1 MNECNPIQG
10 FLQICRLGLP
20 CWQQRRRLQRTPSLS
35 PVPPGWQWRWWAHW
49 DRWNIPTINQSSSQ
63 SHINDE
69 LKIEQEKAMT
79 HRLPCLSMTSRRSK
93 GRIEARNKVFTGI
106 RFYYLCL
113 YPCLI
118 WASTVTNSIKV
129 VHFIEVLRLVTD
141 RWFSLLGPKES
152 LMSRCRWMAR
162 WGILSRGLETWTSR
176 FTSFPPLWS
185 KKYGVSITS
194 KGHYTN

>member
-1 MNECNPIQG
+1 MLAAEEA
-10 FLQICRLGLP
+10 
-20 CWQQRRRLQRTPSLS
+20 S
-35 PVPPGWQWRWWAHW
+35 PEDAEPV
-49 DRWNIPTINQSSSQ
+49 SSSSWTAVAMMGTLRQ
-63 SHINDE
+63 MKHTDYKPKLISKSLINDG

-113 YPCLI
+113 CPCLI
-118 WASTVTNSIKV
+118 WASTVTNSTKV
-129 VHFIEVLRLVTD
+129 VHFIEVSRLVTD

-176 FTSFPPLWS
+176 FTSLPPLWS
-185 KKYGVSITS
+185 KKYGVSIIS
-194 KGHYTN
+194 KGHYIN

>member
-35 PVPPGWQWRWWAHW
+35 PVPPGRQWRWWAHW

-63 SHINDE
+63 SHINDG

-113 YPCLI
+113 CPCLI

-129 VHFIEVLRLVTD
+129 VLTGGSPCWARRSRWCPAAGGWPGEGSWAEAWRRERVDSPAYRHSEV
-141 RWFSLLGPKES
+141 KNME
-152 LMSRCRWMAR
+152 
-162 WGILSRGLETWTSR
+162 
-176 FTSFPPLWS
+176 FPS
-185 KKYGVSITS
+185 YQKDIT
-194 KGHYTN
+194 